1 MTLFTNIGQ
10 LVTVDAKGAPAKPGA
25 QMRELYCIADAAVLA
40 NETIQWIGHRAD
52 TPAGDYDVVD
62 CGGGVVMP
70 GFVDSHTHMVFA
82 GSRAN
87 EFARRLAGV
96 PYTQIAAEGG
106 GILHTM
112 RSVRSA
118 TAQDLE
124 SVCEGLVTSAMR
136 HGTTTVEIKS
146 GYGLD
151 VESEIALLRAARAV
165 AGRLAVSVHTTFLG
179 AHAVPPEYKN
189 DVEGYVNL
197 VINEMLP
204 RVAREGLAEFCDVF
218 VDVGFFDAA
227 QGERILRAAQQHGM
241 KSKVHADE
249 IALIGASQMAARV
262 GAISCDHLEHTTAE
276 GIDALRH
283 AGTVCTLLP
292 GTAYTLR
299 LPYPNARAMIEAG
312 NIVALAT
319 DCNPGSC
326 FTENMQTVLS
336 LACINMGMSIE
347 EAITAGTLHG
357 AAALGIA
364 DRCGS
369 IEVGKRADMVLYDC
383 AEYADVVY
391 HFGVNHV
398 RSVIIGGA
406 IVA

>member
-10 LVTVDAKGAPAKPGA
+10 LVTVDAKGATAKPGA
-25 QMRELYCIADAAVLA
+25 QMSELHCIADAAVLA
-40 NETIQWIGHRAD
+40 NETIQWIGRRAD
-52 TPAGDYDVVD
+52 APEGDYDVVD

-118 TAQDLE
+118 TVYDLE
-124 SVCEGLVTSAMR
+124 SVCERLVTSAMR

-165 AGRLAVSVHTTFLG
+165 AGRLAVGVHTTFLG
-179 AHAVPPEYKN
+179 AHAVPPEYKH

-197 VINEMLP
+197 VISEMLP

-218 VDVGFFDAA
+218 VDEGFFDAA
-227 QGERILRAAQQHGM
+227 QGERILRAAQQYGM

-283 AGTVCTLLP
+283 AGAVCTLLP

-336 LACINMGMSIE
+336 LACINMGMSVE
-347 EAITAGTLHG
+347 ESITAATLHG

-364 DRCGS
+364 DQCGS

-398 RSVIIGGA
+398 RLVIIGGTIEA
-406 IVA
+406 

>member
-1 MTLFTNIGQ
+1 MTLFTNIRQ
-10 LVTVDAKGAPAKPGA
+10 LVTVDAKGAPVKTGA
-25 QMRELYCIADAAVLA
+25 AMGELHCVQDAAVLA
-40 NETIQWIGHRAD
+40 DHTIRWIGRSAEA
-52 TPAGDYDVVD
+52 PAGDYDVVD

-82 GSRAN
+82 GSRAS

-96 PYTQIAAEGG
+96 PYAQIAAEGG

-112 RSVRSA
+112 RSVRGAS
-118 TAQDLE
+118 AQDLE
-124 SVCEGLVTSAMR
+124 AVCEQLVTSAMR

-151 VESEIALLRAARAV
+151 VESELALLRAARAV
-165 AGRLAVSVHTTFLG
+165 AQRLPVQVHTTFLG
-179 AHAVPPEYKN
+179 AHAVPPEYKQN
-189 DVEGYVNL
+189 IEDYVRLVVDV
-197 VINEMLP
+197 MLP
-204 RVAREGLAEFCDVF
+204 RVAQEGLAEFCDVF
-218 VDVGFFDAA
+218 VDVGFFDAN
-227 QGERILRAAQQHGM
+227 QGERILRAAAKHGM
-241 KSKVHADE
+241 KAKVHADE

-262 GAISCDHLEHTTAE
+262 GAISCDHLEHTTND
-276 GIDALRH
+276 GIDALRQ

-299 LPYPNARAMIEAG
+299 LPYPNARRMIEAG

-326 FTENMQTVLS
+326 FTENMQTILS
-336 LACINMGMSIE
+336 LACINMGMSVE
-347 EAITAGTLHG
+347 EAITAATLHG

-364 DRCGS
+364 DQCGS
-369 IEVGKRADMVLYDC
+369 IEVGKRADMVIYDC
-383 AEYADVVY
+383 REYADVVY

-398 RSVIIGGA
+398 GSVIIRGKV
-406 IVA
+406 VA